1 MNKELGICAVY
12 VDGNSISG
20 VSARKKEGKVEVI
33 AATHRDSA
41 EFHEMNRRK
50 HHPIFMDVD
59 SSVYKR
65 RESLIEAISS
75 IVREIGPGLPVIG
88 VLAPEK
94 LFHHERTGE
103 NSEKARH
110 HRLLSLLREYRPVN
124 PFDYPST
131 LFIEE
136 TAVPETNESRTA
148 INRIRLTDLLPLDQ
162 VISQCCDNYVG
173 LIPAQTA
180 VTAAVRPVWEFR
192 PPAPL
197 TICDVGKLRTIYS
210 TILPDGKPIHHSIPV
225 GLARDDK
232 YYFESF
238 TPTREAISALA
249 RELGK
254 LFLPAEATPLP
265 LTTNFMRAPQFDLT
279 RMALQVSRYAVRS
292 LEYSLEAWKEDGTFP
307 GAHFISGGGSRVPG
321 LRQYIEEKTHTPLRR
336 FDRRPIPG
344 ITLAEGLKW
353 ADISDS
359 IFSLG
364 ACMSLLNDGPSPKLI
379 SMKPSLGDLPLKM
392 CTVSKLVQRRLYV
405 LEQTTQLN

>member
-1 MNKELGICAVY
+1 MNRETGICAVY

-20 VSARKKEGKVEVI
+20 VSARKLADKVEVI
-33 AATHRDSA
+33 AATHRDST
-41 EFHEMNRRK
+41 EFHEITRRK

-59 SSVYKR
+59 SSMFRR
-65 RESLIEAISS
+65 RESLVEAISS
-75 IVREIGPGLPVIG
+75 IIDEIGDDLPVVG

-94 LFHHERTGE
+94 LYHHERTGE
-103 NSEKARH
+103 KSEKSRH
-110 HRLLSLLREYRPVN
+110 HRLLSLLREHRPVN

-131 LFIEE
+131 VYIEE
-136 TAVPETNESRTA
+136 TDVPESSHSRTS

-162 VISQCCDNYVG
+162 VLSQCCGNYLG

-180 VTAAVRPVWEFR
+180 ITAAVRPVWEFR

-210 TILPDGKPIHHSIPV
+210 TILPDGKPVHHTIPV

-232 YYFESF
+232 YYFESL
-238 TPTREAISALA
+238 TPTREAVQELA
-249 RELGK
+249 REQGR

-292 LEYSLEAWKEDGTFP
+292 LEFSLEAWREGGSFA
-307 GAHFISGGGSRVPG
+307 GAHFLSGPGSRIPG
-321 LRQYIEEKTHTPLRR
+321 LRQYIEEKTRTPLRR

-344 ITLAEGLKW
+344 VTLAPQLKW
-353 ADISDS
+353 ADIGDAM
-359 IFSLG
+359 FTLG
-364 ACMSLLNDGPSPKLI
+364 ACMSFLRDAPSPQLI
-379 SMKPSLGDLPLKM
+379 RVNQSGGRSPARLGAVASLEQGK
-392 CTVSKLVQRRLYV
+392 LYV
-405 LEQTTQLN
+405 LEQAMTLK